1 MFQVLFATETFA
13 MGVNMPAKTVVFD
26 STEKY
31 DGSKFRNLLP
41 TEYIQMA
48 GRAGRRGHDTTG
60 TVIIM
65 CKKKVPAEKDLKDM
79 ALGTP
84 QTLESKFK
92 VTYSM
97 VLHLKRLSEAIS
109 VGEMMRRSFRE
120 VRTLSSQH
128 KNRSELEKIEE
139 QINHLPPLAAHHGEL
154 ELFYDV
160 AINYHNLW
168 KSLRPLMLETK
179 KATKALVEGRILLI
193 AYKHH
198 YRKLGIFLGF
208 QKKTKELLYKVFVLS
223 SSEEETAA
231 TTNCKPDS
239 WYNIIGLKTKDF
251 YVPKEESIEKII
263 EVPASSIIE
272 VTNSVI
278 NVKASNILSDW
289 DRRQIPRFQ

>member
-1 MFQVLFATETFA
+1 

-26 STEKY
+26 SVEKF
-31 DGSKFRNLLP
+31 DGNKFRNLLP

-65 CKKKVPAEKDLKDM
+65 CKKKVPFEKDLKDM
-79 ALGTP
+79 ILGAP

-139 QINHLPPLAAHHGEL
+139 ELNKLPPLAAHQGQL
-154 ELFYDV
+154 ELFYEV
-160 AINYHNLW
+160 ASSYLTSW

-179 KATKALVEGRILLI
+179 KAVKALVEGRILI
-193 AYKHH
+193 ISYKHH
-198 YRKLGIFLGF
+198 YKKLGIFLGL
-208 QKKTKELLYKVFVLS
+208 QKKSKELLYKVFVLS
-223 SSEEETAA
+223 NTEEETTAA
-231 TTNCKPDS
+231 ASCKSDT
-239 WYNIIGLKTKDF
+239 WYSMISLMEKKI
-251 YVPKEESIEKII
+251 YMPKENSIEKIL
-263 EVPASSIIE
+263 EVPASSIVE
-272 VTNSVI
+272 VTNSII
-278 NVKASNILSDW
+278 NIKATNILSDW

>member
-1 MFQVLFATETFA
+1 

-26 STEKY
+26 SVEKF

-65 CKKKVPAEKDLKDM
+65 CKKKVPSEKDLKDM
-79 ALGTP
+79 TLGAP

-120 VRTLSSQH
+120 VRTLSNQN
-128 KNRSELEKIEE
+128 KNKSELEKIEE
-139 QINHLPPLAAHHGEL
+139 QIKQLPPLAKHHEKL
-154 ELFYDV
+154 ELFYDI
-160 AINYHNLW
+160 ATGYLSLW
-168 KSLRPLMLETK
+168 KSLRPLVLETK
-179 KATKALVEGRILLI
+179 KVTKAFVDGRVLLI
-193 AYKHH
+193 SYKHH
-198 YRKLGIFLGF
+198 FRKLGIFLGF

-223 SSEEETAA
+223 NSEEEATALA
-231 TTNCKPDS
+231 SPKSDT
-239 WYNIIGLKTKDF
+239 WYNILSLKKKNF
-251 YVPKEESIEKII
+251 YVPKENSIEKILEI
-263 EVPASSIIE
+263 PASSIME

-278 NVKASNILSDW
+278 NIKPSNILSDW